1 MKNRKGKGFIVMGL
15 LLIAAAFLLVLYNM
29 REENQARHSAEQAR
43 KKLEAYIPAQD
54 SNRGSDASGTDGTD
68 PADRADA
75 AGEAGKEVSAGDR
88 EIPDYILNPHMEMP
102 VQTID
107 GVDYIGKLEIPAY
120 GLELPVIADWSYPM
134 LKISPCRYFGSVYT
148 DNMIIAAHNFVSH
161 FGNLKY
167 LVQGDSVYFTDM
179 DGNRFS
185 YEVAVCEILQPMAE
199 REMKSG
205 SWDLTLFTC
214 TIGGAS
220 RVTVRCVR
228 SKTS

>member
-15 LLIAAAFLLVLYNM
+15 LLIAAAFLLVFYNM
-29 REENQARHSAEQAR
+29 REENQARHSAEQAL
-43 KKLEAYIPAQD
+43 KKLEAYFPAQESKD
-54 SNRGSDASGTDGTD
+54 GTDASGTDGTD
-68 PADRADA
+68 SKKGSNT
-75 AGEAGKEVSAGDR
+75 AGEAGKTVSAKDR

-134 LKISPCRYFGSVYT
+134 LKIAPCRYFGSVYT
-148 DNMIIAAHNFVSH
+148 NNMIIAAHNFVSH

-167 LVQGDSVYFTDM
+167 LTQGDVVYFTDM

-185 YEVAVCEILQPMAE
+185 YEVAGCETLQPMAE